1 MAGMTASTASKT
13 RPIKKHVQLKKKALK
28 ATSPKVQTATP
39 GVHTMKKV
47 IIRPAGKKAT
57 EKVMVQGVDG
67 REIRTNAKMK
77 WVPFGR

>member
-1 MAGMTASTASKT
+1 MAGMTASTAAKT
-13 RPIKKHVQLKKKALK
+13 RPIKKHVQLKKSLVKP
-28 ATSPKVQTATP
+28 SHPKVKTATP

-47 IIRPAGKKAT
+47 IIRQNGKKAT